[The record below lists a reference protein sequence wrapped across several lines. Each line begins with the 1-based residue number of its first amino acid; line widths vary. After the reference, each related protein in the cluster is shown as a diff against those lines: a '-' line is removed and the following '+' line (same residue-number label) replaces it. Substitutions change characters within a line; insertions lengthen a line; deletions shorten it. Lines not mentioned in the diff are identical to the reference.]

1 MWCIKMEYYFTY
13 FIVFKSNKNG
23 FSGPIVLFVNSESAK
38 KNNNGTMHLLDDDLN
53 GTLGAIEYIM
63 HLPRNE
69 FDIYD
74 LDEETMASSYDTPH
88 QIVLIPDCVLI
99 NQKLD
104 NIAPTMF
111 ILTED
116 CSKDTK
122 SNCEGR
128 NTLLGTY
135 YTNELNQEW
144 IKEQWKKVWLSK
156 RNNDFKLDKVK
167 DIDIHFRL
175 EGEKLKA
182 LPALYISR
190 QFGKTNELLDKIFN
204 LNCSEIEEKCIDIQW
219 KNISYLNTLLSMK
232 KKGITCWDNM
242 ADKVYEA
249 EIVKQMCKF
258 DISVVITLP
267 GIHRLQTKYGLSASI
282 LSENE
287 ERAIRIMGVHRAIAR
302 GGVLIELPCIK
313 EELYRKYGELEQRCK
328 DGTNNRHIWKT
339 FRDLGKLLSSCLN
352 NFQIEVLKRAKDI
365 TIFSD
370 FPVGLAILENDE
382 VPLQC
387 YKNISYRP
395 LTPLTRQL
403 QMELLKARQ
412 VYLGKKC
419 KVAIAECIINNDEN
433 KYVYQMSDL
442 VRSTLLEM
450 ERKYEGFSV
459 HYQQT
464 YNVKSILK
472 FIKSNQNADIL
483 YISAH
488 GHYNTKQNMAGIMV
502 GEEFWMAEEDIK
514 VPPIVILS
522 ACHSSPRGMGA
533 VNIADM
539 FIRNGAISVLGTF
552 IPVNA
557 HRNLILMTRL
567 FTYIA
572 DVQHKNRQYK
582 TLSDAWS
589 GVVATNAIH
598 ELMSESESFNKW
610 MHDTNSK
617 GKPRII
623 EFQLERCVGKLRS
636 THIYSDTIK
645 IIKEML
651 AEEGMEGKFG
661 NILDT
666 QDFFPESFFYQLI
679 GYPENIFLYN
689 DIFEEAQ
696 SKNFL

>member
-1 MWCIKMEYYFTY
+1 MEYYFTY
-13 FIVFKSNKNG
+13 FVVFKSNDNG
-23 FSGPIVLFVNSESAK
+23 FSGPIVLFKNLESAQ

-69 FDIYD
+69 FDVYD
-74 LDEETMASSYDTPH
+74 LDEELMASSYDTPH
-88 QIVLIPDCVLI
+88 QIVIVPDYVLI
-99 NQKLD
+99 NQKID

-116 CSKDTK
+116 CSKDIK
-122 SNCEGR
+122 NNCEKR
-128 NTLLGTY
+128 NPLLGTY
-135 YTNELNQEW
+135 YIHELSQEL
-144 IKEQWKKVWLSK
+144 IKKQWEKIWLSK
-156 RNNDFKLDKVK
+156 RTNDFEVEAVK
-167 DIDIHFRL
+167 DINIHFRL

-190 QFGKTNELLDKIFN
+190 QFGETNDLLSEIF
-204 LNCSEIEEKCIDIQW
+204 NCSEIEKKCIDIQW
-219 KNISYLNTLLSMK
+219 KNISHLNTLILMK
-232 KKGITCWDNM
+232 KKGITCWDDK
-242 ADKVYEA
+242 ADKVYHD
-249 EIVKQMCKF
+249 EIVKQMYKF
-258 DISVVITLP
+258 DISVVITFP
-267 GIHRLQTKYGLSASI
+267 GIPKLQKKYGLSASI

-287 ERAIRIMGVHRAIAR
+287 KQAIRIMGVHRAIAR
-302 GGVLIELPCIK
+302 GGILMELPCAK
-313 EELYRKYGELEQRCK
+313 EELYKKYGELEQRCK
-328 DGTNNRHIWKT
+328 NGTNNKYIWKT
-339 FRDLGKLLSSCLN
+339 FSDLGKLLGSCFN
-352 NFQIEVLKRAKDI
+352 SFQIEVLKRAKDI

-370 FPVGLAILENDE
+370 FPIGLAILENDE

-387 YKNISYRP
+387 YKSISYRP

-403 QMELLKARQ
+403 QLELLKKNQ

-433 KYVYQMSDL
+433 KYVYLMSDL
-442 VRSTLLEM
+442 VRSTLIDM
-450 ERKYEGFSV
+450 EKKYEGFSV
-459 HYQQT
+459 AYQQT
-464 YNVKSILK
+464 YSVESILE
-472 FIKSNQNADIL
+472 FIKNNQDADIL

-488 GHYNTKQNMAGIMV
+488 GYYNIKQNMAGIMV
-502 GEEFWMAEEDIK
+502 GEEFWMASEDIK

-567 FTYIA
+567 FTYIVEA
-572 DVQHKNRQYK
+572 QHKSRQYK
-582 TLSDAWS
+582 TLSDAWC

-598 ELMSESESFNKW
+598 ELMSESKSFNKW

-661 NILDT
+661 NILNT
-666 QDFFPESFFYQLI
+666 QDFFPESFFYQFI
-679 GYPENIFLYN
+679 GYPEKIFLYN
-689 DIFEEAQ
+689 DIFEEAY
-696 SKNFL
+696 SNPIL

>member
-13 FIVFKSNKNG
+13 FIVFKSNEDD
-23 FSGPIVLFVNSESAK
+23 FSGPIVLFVNSEAAK
-38 KNNNGTMHLLDDDLN
+38 RNTNGTMHLLDDDLN

-63 HLPRNE
+63 HLPRTV

-74 LDEETMASSYDTPH
+74 LDEEFMASLYDTPH
-88 QIVLIPDCVLI
+88 KIVLIPDDEII
-99 NQKLD
+99 NH
-104 NIAPTMF
+104 NIGNESPAMF

-116 CSKDTK
+116 CGRDIKR
-122 SNCEGR
+122 NCEKR
-128 NTLLGTY
+128 KPLLGTY
-135 YTNELNQEW
+135 YIYELNQEL
-144 IKEQWKKVWLSK
+144 IKKQWEKIWMSK
-156 RNNDFKLDKVK
+156 RNNDFKFDKVK

-182 LPALYISR
+182 LPTLYSSR
-190 QFGKTNELLDKIFN
+190 QFGTTNCALSEIFN
-204 LNCSEIEEKCIDIQW
+204 CSDVEEKCIEIQC
-219 KNISYLNTLLSMK
+219 KNISNLNTLISMK
-232 KKGITCWDNM
+232 KEGITCWNDK
-242 ADKVYEA
+242 AEKVYKS
-249 EIVKQMCKF
+249 EIVKQMYKF
-258 DISVVITLP
+258 DISVVITFP
-267 GIHRLQTKYGLSASI
+267 GIHKLQTKYGLSARI

-287 ERAIRIMGVHRAIAR
+287 KRAIRIMGVHRAIAR
-302 GGVLIELPCIK
+302 GGVLIELPCIQ

-328 DGTNNRHIWKT
+328 DGTNNKYIWKT
-339 FRDLGKLLSSCLN
+339 FRDLGKLLSSYFN
-352 NFQIEVLKRAKDI
+352 NFQIQVLKRAKDI

-370 FPVGLAILENDE
+370 FPIGLAILENDE

-403 QMELLKARQ
+403 QIELLKARK
-412 VYLGKKC
+412 VYLGKRC

-433 KYVYQMSDL
+433 KYINLTSNLMHE
-442 VRSTLLEM
+442 TLLDM
-450 ERKYEGFSV
+450 ESKYEGFSV
-459 HYQQT
+459 NYQQT
-464 YNVKSILK
+464 YNVENILE
-472 FIKSNQNADIL
+472 FIKNNQNADIL

-502 GEEFWMAEEDIK
+502 GEEFWMANEDIK

-557 HRNLILMTRL
+557 YRNMILMTRL

-582 TLSDAWS
+582 TLSDAWC

-661 NILDT
+661 NILNT

-689 DIFEEAQ
+689 DIFEEVQ